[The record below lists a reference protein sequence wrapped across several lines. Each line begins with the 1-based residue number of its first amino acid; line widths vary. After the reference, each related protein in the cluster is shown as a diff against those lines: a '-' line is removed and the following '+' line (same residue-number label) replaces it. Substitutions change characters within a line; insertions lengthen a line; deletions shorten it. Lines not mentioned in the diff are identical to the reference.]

1 MRKRIGND
9 IRFTWHVNRRNNGA
23 LVPESFIG
31 KDVDVELLSPSRRTV
46 EITDVRTAA
55 GIVTF
60 AFPGK
65 NQTEYGA
72 YTAVLYENRGADGMV
87 AIDTVEA
94 VTLVR
99 HSFQEGNEG
108 NDVIE
113 AASVEIE
120 SELSANAG
128 SSTEPVQADWAQ
140 TDDMA
145 LDYIKNKPDLDEYTK
160 QVASKISSEQ
170 KYTGRHTITETLHQV
185 IYPNNNYR
193 KVEVQPEHI
202 RVVDARGTDV
212 KTIRMH
218 FDNNYNPQIE
228 TLNDKV
234 VWQSTASEQIPAATT
249 SANGLMSAA
258 DKQKITDIEAVIP
271 EQASSGNK
279 LADKNFVNSSIAT
292 ATATYRGSYNLVADL
307 SLTISATHAQIATAL
322 ATAIQTA
329 DNNDYCFVQI
339 PVEDDTPTEIAR
351 VERYKFNGTAWEY
364 EYMLNNSGF
373 TAAQWAALNSG
384 ITSGLVTK
392 LSAMPTN
399 DELMTLLNGKANTR
413 DLAEVAT
420 SGSYNDLA
428 DKPTIPTVPTN
439 VSAFNNDAGYLTSNN
454 ASNTYEK
461 KLTFT
466 SLSSTSYT
474 ATGNYYYRHTNT
486 VSNLTVTLPSSKS
499 AGDMV
504 VVNFT
509 AGSSP
514 SVSLSGNGTTVKYHS
529 DYAITASKMNEIVC
543 VYNGQYWLVTNTVF
557 G

>member
-46 EITDVRTAA
+46 EITDVRTAV
-55 GIVTF
+55 GVVTF

-128 SSTEPVQADWAQ
+128 SSTEPVQADWQQ
-140 TDDMA
+140 TDDTA
-145 LDYIKNKPDLDEYTK
+145 VDYIKNKPDLNMYVPKMDSDGRGNMSIYT
-160 QVASKISSEQ
+160 Q
-170 KYTGRHTITETLHQV
+170 GTITMTLADEQGTV
-185 IYPNNNYR
+185 IQGGTFGAGGWSVYSPQGRFQTFGNSIYR
-193 KVEVQPEHI
+193 G
-202 RVVDARGTDV
+202 AMG
-212 KTIRMH
+212 
-218 FDNNYNPQIE
+218 FDH
-228 TLNDKV
+228 DSV
-234 VWQSTASEQIPAATT
+234 VWEKTATSQIPSATT
-249 SANGLMSAA
+249 SSPGLMSAE
-258 DKQKITDIEAVIP
+258 DKGKLDALPTAT
-271 EQASSGNK
+271 K
-279 LADKNFVNSSIAT
+279 LAQELEGKADS
-292 ATATYRGSYNLVADL
+292 ADL
-307 SLTISATHAQIATAL
+307 
-322 ATAIQTA
+322 
-329 DNNDYCFVQI
+329 
-339 PVEDDTPTEIAR
+339 
-351 VERYKFNGTAWEY
+351 
-364 EYMLNNSGF
+364 
-373 TAAQWAALNSG
+373 AA
-384 ITSGLVTK
+384 
-392 LSAMPTN
+392 
-399 DELMTLLNGKANTR
+399 
-413 DLAEVAT
+413 VAT
-420 SGSYNDLA
+420 SGSYNDLTDKPTIPA
-428 DKPTIPTVPTN
+428 AQVQSDWNETDTTSKTYIKNKPTIPTVPTN

-514 SVSLSGNGTTVKYHS
+514 SVSLSGNGTTVKYHG

>member
-23 LVPESFIG
+23 LVPENFIG
-31 KDVDVELLSPSRRTV
+31 KEVDVELLSPSRRTV

-55 GIVTF
+55 GVVTF

-72 YTAVLYENRGADGMV
+72 YTAVLYENRGADGML

-99 HSFQEGNEG
+99 HSFQESNEG

-128 SSTEPVQADWAQ
+128 SCTKPVQADWQQ

-145 LDYIKNKPDLDEYTK
+145 LDYIKNKPDLDGYVKHTERYSERT
-160 QVASKISSEQ
+160 VVHRSSQ
-170 KYTGRHTITETLHQV
+170 GTHYITAGRSVVIDGQEITC
-185 IYPNNNYR
+185 N
-193 KVEVQPEHI
+193 
-202 RVVDARGTDV
+202 DV
-212 KTIRMH
+212 GGLVIRMG
-218 FDNNYNPQIE
+218 FGEIERQYNPHSEPIP
-228 TLNDKV
+228 V
-234 VWQSTASEQIPAATT
+234 VWQDTATSQIPVATT
-249 SANGLMSAA
+249 SANGLMSAT
-258 DKQKITDIEAVIP
+258 DK
-271 EQASSGNK
+271 GK
-279 LADKNFVNSSIAT
+279 LDALPT
-292 ATATYRGSYNLVADL
+292 ATE
-307 SLTISATHAQIATAL
+307 LTQELAGKQDVIDDL
-322 ATAIQTA
+322 AT
-329 DNNDYCFVQI
+329 
-339 PVEDDTPTEIAR
+339 
-351 VERYKFNGTAWEY
+351 
-364 EYMLNNSGF
+364 
-373 TAAQWAALNSG
+373 
-384 ITSGLVTK
+384 
-392 LSAMPTN
+392 
-399 DELMTLLNGKANTR
+399 
-413 DLAEVAT
+413 VAT

-428 DKPTIPTVPTN
+428 DKPTIPTVPTD

-486 VSNLTVTLPSSKS
+486 VSNLMVTLPSSKS